1 MSPMEILNTMIIVL
15 YLAGMLGIGLFSF
28 RRIRSLSSF
37 YVFDRK
43 GGTVQITGSLL
54 ATIVGGSSTLGIAGL
69 GFSRGL
75 VGAWWMLVGAAG
87 LLVLSFWLSE
97 KVRSLEVYTLPEIL
111 KAQYNSETAMIISSV
126 LIAAAWIAVIAAQI
140 IAAGKILTA
149 LWQFDLQST
158 MVAVGGVTIVYTAL
172 GGQCSIIKTDLIQSV
187 IILAGIVVCLAFIA
201 AATGNPSAM
210 AAALPAEHFSF
221 PVSPA
226 FTFRDLL
233 LFFLFVGSV
242 FVVGPD
248 IFSRL
253 FCARTPRV
261 AQRASLITACAMIP
275 LAFAIAFIGISA
287 RFLLPDIPAENAF
300 PALVMHLLPAGFNAL
315 VMAALLAAVM
325 SSADT
330 CMLTAG
336 TIVVNDVLRPALP
349 FELPEK
355 ALVFLS
361 RAAVLVIGVLSM
373 VIALKMQGIIGS
385 LLLAYTIYSGGLVIP
400 VLFGFY
406 SERFRLRAIGA
417 VLAIVF
423 GGGTSAWLKLA
434 GHEDLLLLSFPV
446 STVFLFAGSMV
457 AGRLASKERNIASI
471 QEE

>member
-1 MSPMEILNTMIIVL
+1 MEIANTAIIVL
-15 YLAGMLGIGLFSF
+15 YLAGMLFIGLFSF

-37 YVFDRK
+37 YVSDRK
-43 GGTVQITGSLL
+43 GGTVQITGSLA
-54 ATIVGGSSTLGIAGL
+54 ATIVGGSSTLGLAGL

-87 LLVLSFWLSE
+87 LLILSFWLSE
-97 KVRSLEVYTLPEIL
+97 KVRSFEVYTLPEIL
-111 KAQYNSETAMIISSV
+111 KVQYNSDLAKIISSV
-126 LIAAAWIAVIAAQI
+126 LIAVAWIGVIAAQI
-140 IAAGKILTA
+140 IAAGKILTT

-158 MVAVGGVTIVYTAL
+158 MVAVGGVMVAYTAL
-172 GGQCSIIKTDLIQSV
+172 GGQYSIIKTDIIQSV
-187 IILAGIVVCLAFIA
+187 IILAGIVICLAFIV
-201 AATGNPSAM
+201 AATGHPSAM
-210 AAALPAEHFSF
+210 AAALPPGHFSF
-221 PVSPA
+221 PVSPE
-226 FTFRDLL
+226 FTSRDLL

-253 FCARTPRV
+253 LCARTPRI
-261 AQRASLITACAMIP
+261 ARRASLITACVMMP
-275 LAFAIAFIGISA
+275 LAFAIVFIGIAA
-287 RFLLPDIPAENAF
+287 RLLLPGIPAENAF
-300 PALVMHLLPAGFNAL
+300 PALVMHLLPSGFNAL

-330 CMLTAG
+330 CILTAG
-336 TIVVNDVLRPALP
+336 TIVVNDVVRPVLP
-349 FELPEK
+349 AEFPEK
-355 ALVFLS
+355 TLVSLS
-361 RAAVLVIGVLSM
+361 RTAVLVIGSLSI

-385 LLLAYTIYSGGLVIP
+385 LFLAYTIYSGGLVVP

-406 SERFRLRAIGA
+406 SERFRLRPTGA

-446 STVFLFAGSMV
+446 SAAFLFAGSMV
-457 AGRLASKERNIASI
+457 ARRLALKGRNVSFE